1 MEVAVYFLLPV
12 TAMKRVP
19 LVFLLSTA
27 LGAGDLEQGLAS
39 WYGEVFHGQR
49 SASGEVFDMEQ
60 LTAAH
65 RTLPFGT
72 SVRVRRLDSGASIVV
87 RINDRGPE
95 LESRIIDL
103 SRAAA
108 LELGIVEPG
117 VVPVALEV
125 VNAPA
130 SNPKAVF
137 AVQVGT
143 FRNFDNA
150 QRTRAAM
157 EQRYGAARI
166 VARHRPGELWSVLAG
181 ERATR
186 AAAESLA
193 GEIRTL
199 AKGMETAFVVE
210 LAPLPVAEAD

>member
-1 MEVAVYFLLPV
+1 
-12 TAMKRVP
+12 MKRVL
-19 LVFLLSTA
+19 LVVLSSA
-27 LGAGDLEQGLAS
+27 VLAAGDLEHGLAS
-39 WYGEVFHGQR
+39 WYGEPFHGQR
-49 SASGEVFDMEQ
+49 AASGEIYDMEQ

-72 SVRVRRLDSGASIVV
+72 SVRVRRLDSGAAIVV

-95 LESRIIDL
+95 LESRVIDL

-108 LELGIVEPG
+108 QELGIVAPG

-125 VNAPA
+125 VNAPVL
-130 SNPKAVF
+130 SPQAVF

-150 QRTRAAM
+150 RRTRAAM

-166 VARHRPGELWSVLAG
+166 VARHRDGELWSVLAG

-193 GEIRTL
+193 GEIRAQ
-199 AKGMETAFVVE
+199 AKGMESAYVVE
-210 LAPLPVAEAD
+210 LAPVTAAEAD